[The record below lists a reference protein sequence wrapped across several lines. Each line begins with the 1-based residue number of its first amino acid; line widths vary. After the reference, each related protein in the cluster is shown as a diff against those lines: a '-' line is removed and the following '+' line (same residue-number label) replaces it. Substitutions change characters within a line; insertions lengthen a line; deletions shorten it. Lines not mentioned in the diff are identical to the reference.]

1 MSIDFSTDH
10 GKRAL
15 GQLESEEIIWLTTVA
30 KSGTPQPN
38 PVWFQ
43 FVDGNIYVY
52 TQETAVRLKNFVEN
66 DRVSLNFNTSPDG
79 EQVTVITGRIS
90 IDESFPKVVD
100 NPAYLEKYA
109 DGLKAIGST
118 PEQMSTE
125 YPVVMKIKPEKM
137 RGW

>member
-10 GKRAL
+10 GKRV
-15 GQLESEEIIWLTTVA
+15 QQELEKQEIIWLTTVA

-43 FVDGNIYVY
+43 YADGNIYVY
-52 TQETAVRLKNFVEN
+52 TQENAVRLKNFVEN

-90 IDESFPKVVD
+90 IDDTFPKVKD
-100 NPAYLEKYA
+100 NPAYIEKYA
-109 DGLKAIGST
+109 AGIKAIGST
-118 PEQMSTE
+118 PEKMSAD
-125 YPVVMKIKPEKM
+125 YPVVMRIKPEKL